1 MSAFLDI
8 MTEVGAPLQ
17 HGFGGHQL
25 SNETGVKLSDFVT
38 YLVAVSCTHKHG
50 S

>member
-1 MSAFLDI
+1 MSAFLVI

-25 SNETGVKLSDFVT
+25 PNGTGVKISDFFT
-38 YLVAVSCTHKHG
+38 
-50 S
+50 